1 MTARLSDLKMTM
13 FRRTKGSQKA
23 FTLVE
28 LLVVI
33 AIVAI
38 LASFLISFIGSSR
51 KKSLQAAEISNMR
64 TIGLAFLAYE
74 ADRGRFPYA
83 ADSSS
88 GPYWDQSLVS
98 NGYLASSN
106 YVKSPADKIART
118 SRTAL
123 ARSYSIN
130 AYVASFISNGTTPGT
145 TLTNIIQ
152 NIQNYGIEGYW
163 TRSDKG
169 KSKVVVLHWR
179 PTPAATYGSGGSL
192 INTAPTMN
200 GYITDPNASK
210 YFPLGSPTNNLTI
223 SFLFGDAHVELIDL
237 SKVTNDINQINGF
250 MEAKYFRAK

>member
-13 FRRTKGSQKA
+13 FRRTKVSQRA

-33 AIVAI
+33 AIVAV

-83 ADSSS
+83 GDSSS

-106 YVKSPADKIART
+106 YVKSPADKLPRT
-118 SRTAL
+118 SITAL

-130 AYVASFISNGTTPGT
+130 AYVASFISNGTTAGT
-145 TLTNIIQ
+145 VNSNLVTLIQ
-152 NIQNYGIEGYW
+152 NFGIEGYW

-179 PTPAATYGSGGSL
+179 PTPAATYGREGSL
-192 INTAPTMN
+192 INTAPNMN
-200 GYITDPNASK
+200 SYITDPNASK

-237 SKVTNDINQINGF
+237 SKVTNDINQINHF
-250 MEAKYFRAK
+250 MEVNYFRAK